1 MFINYWVQGK
11 GEIDSA
17 WIHPNLQD
25 FGFDS
30 IEFMGF

>member
-30 IEFMGF
+30 SKLKF